1 MPLTIVICKKY
12 DKLKQRGGGAMD
24 KTKERIIEMINM
36 IDNEKYISYI
46 YTLVKTLLE
55 TKD

>member
-1 MPLTIVICKKY
+1 
-12 DKLKQRGGGAMD
+12 MD
-24 KTKERIIEMINM
+24 KTKERIIKMINM

>member
-1 MPLTIVICKKY
+1 
-12 DKLKQRGGGAMD
+12 MD

-36 IDNEKYISYI
+36 IDNEKYISSI